1 MQIKNTKTI
10 LNPDRLPRVILSQKP
25 PDLAPHTGGKTPV
38 PPTRKPAQMPQPMV
52 NSRWQTPEARETKTL
67 QAGDHE
73 HRKIDKVR

>member
-25 PDLAPHTGGKTPV
+25 PDLAPHTGGKT
-38 PPTRKPAQMPQPMV
+38 AQMPQPMV